1 MNTGPRYSQLP
12 DSVCSGED
20 MSGVFVGD
28 IAVLFGG
35 VYLDVGRDGSIAQDV
50 DVHVLGLGG
59 VGRSLAGMGPE
70 VLQKIG
76 LTRSNA
82 VRRQVHVIVGQDSV
96 NYGGVRFFFGA
107 DEVGFDLLDS
117 LSVGLLTSGG
127 GAGRGRRLALSEG
140 GDGGEQDH

>member
-1 MNTGPRYSQLP
+1 
-12 DSVCSGED
+12 

-35 VYLDVGRDGSIAQDV
+35 VYLDVGRDGSITQDV
-50 DVHVLGLGG
+50 DVHVLGLDG

-70 VLQKIG
+70 VLQEVG

-96 NYGGVRFFFGA
+96 NYGGIRFFFGA
-107 DEVGFDLLDS
+107 DEAWLPFLLI
-117 LSVGLLTSGG
+117 LIPT
-127 GAGRGRRLALSEG
+127 R
-140 GDGGEQDH
+140 